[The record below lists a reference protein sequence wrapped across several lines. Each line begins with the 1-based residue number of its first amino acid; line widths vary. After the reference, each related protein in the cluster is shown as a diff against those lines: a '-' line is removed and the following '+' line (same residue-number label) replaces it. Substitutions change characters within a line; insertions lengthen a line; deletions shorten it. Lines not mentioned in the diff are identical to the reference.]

1 MQQSDRRL
9 TFQNT
14 NIQDQR
20 TWKDEC
26 GVAGGTGNFY
36 VVRMHHAVNSTHI
49 LRRKSILVLVNVT
62 ASVVVVVNVT
72 AEKKKKK
79 KEKKKKNLKR

>member
-1 MQQSDRRL
+1 M
-9 TFQNT
+9 
-14 NIQDQR
+14 
-20 TWKDEC
+20 
-26 GVAGGTGNFY
+26 AGGTGNFY

-72 AEKKKKK
+72 AEKKK
-79 KEKKKKNLKR
+79 NA